1 MCVPSGSAAV
11 TPVLQVLTGAL
22 RRDQERYEL
31 RAATDTATAGATAQT
46 SKDDASVAQVWV
58 HIDWKHSLA
67 SLLDII

>member
-1 MCVPSGSAAV
+1 VPSGSAAV

-46 SKDDASVAQVWV
+46 SKDDASVAQV
-58 HIDWKHSLA
+58 
-67 SLLDII
+67 